1 MDPGTRRPGLLF
13 LENENMDDTG
23 TGKGIFSQGIGN
35 RGFLEHVPLSVTQAR
50 DLSLEEGYRNK
61 T

>member
-1 MDPGTRRPGLLF
+1 MWITGTRFPELLF
-13 LENENMDDTG
+13 LENKNLDTG
-23 TGKGIFSQGIGN
+23 TGKGIFNQGIGN